1 MTPSEGI
8 ILLTIVDIV
17 VFSLSKKIELL
28 RLGYCTTLLLE
39 KMKHPFFKSQYL
51 KIENY
56 E

>member
-8 ILLTIVDIV
+8 ILLTIVDTV
-17 VFSLSKKIELL
+17 VFSLSKKIEVLEL
-28 RLGYCTTLLLE
+28 VYRKTLLLE